1 MPVRIAFSVG
11 ASTDVRSLRQ
21 ASKLVATLRLVAASA
36 STLHAP
42 LSNSERSIQE
52 AATDPLQ
59 PAQGGTMVAFRQPET
74 ADLHVNETSCA

>member
-1 MPVRIAFSVG
+1 MPVSISFSVG
-11 ASTDVRSLRQ
+11 TNTDVQSLRQ
-21 ASKLVATLRLVAASA
+21 ASRPVATLRLVAASA

-42 LSNSERSIQE
+42 LSNAERSIQE

-59 PAQGGTMVAFRQPET
+59 PAPGGTMVAFKQPET

>member
-1 MPVRIAFSVG
+1 MPVRISCGVG
-11 ASTDVRSLRQ
+11 NKTDVQSLIQ
-21 ASKLVATLRLVAASA
+21 ASRLVATLRLVAASA

-59 PAQGGTMVAFRQPET
+59 PAPGGTMVAFRQPET
-74 ADLHVNETSCA
+74 ADLHISETSCA

>member
-1 MPVRIAFSVG
+1 M
-11 ASTDVRSLRQ
+11 DVQLLRQ
-21 ASKLVATLRLVAASA
+21 ASRPAATLRPVKASA

-42 LSNSERSIQE
+42 VSNSECSVQE

-59 PAQGGTMVAFRQPET
+59 PAPGGTMVAFRQPEI